1 MFSKSKGMVVLS
13 YIKGLSKRMTR
24 AMRTHNI
31 STAYK
36 LCTTL
41 RNILVH
47 PKDKIEQKDICGCI
61 YKIGCK
67 SCDNAYIGETGR
79 KFGVRLAEHKKYVDE
94 HSRVCSNQS
103 YTSLLRW

>member
-1 MFSKSKGMVVLS
+1 MSSKSTRMVVLP
-13 YIKGLSKRMTR
+13 YIKGLSERMTR

-36 LCTTL
+36 PCRRL

-67 SCDNAYIGETGR
+67 SCDSAYIGEKGR
-79 KFGVRLAEHKKYVDE
+79 KFSVRLAEHKKDVDE
-94 HSRVCSNQS
+94 HTRGI
-103 YTSLLRW
+103 